1 MLVLI
6 TVTTVAAIACGGLT
20 PPPGASA
27 SVGKAFKPSVTGT
40 MTYQVASTTPDS
52 ILEIYLVSISKAGT
66 PSIAIGKQV
75 IKSPAH
81 GSQSFKVEYSPEDVD
96 EGTRYA
102 IQGML
107 IEGDELVAINT
118 VVYPVL
124 TRGGYDYVGSLVL
137 DLVGQS
143 PLGPSVPVRRGWS
156 DVPAHVESVSVT
168 ETYKEY
174 SIRVVSY
181 LPNGCYKFKGSDMRR
196 RPRSL
201 RELYSIDS
209 RDLTAREL
217 VDAISRQSPDIMVTV
232 TNLMSTLPVGC
243 TVGVNFVET
252 QIPLRAQDLRPG
264 ETYNIFVNEELATTF
279 TAR

>member
-1 MLVLI
+1 
-6 TVTTVAAIACGGLT
+6 
-20 PPPGASA
+20 
-27 SVGKAFKPSVTGT
+27 
-40 MTYQVASTTPDS
+40 
-52 ILEIYLVSISKAGT
+52 
-66 PSIAIGKQV
+66 
-75 IKSPAH
+75 
-81 GSQSFKVEYSPEDVD
+81 
-96 EGTRYA
+96 
-102 IQGML
+102 ML

-124 TRGGYDYVGSLVL
+124 TRGGSDYVGSLVL

-168 ETYKEY
+168 ETYRGY